1 MVNDLSHDK
10 EHCVSHNK
18 FNNHIKQTKNELLMW
33 KLVHV
38 ETVGETNIFDDDQVI
53 KNRFRVWSMLNH

>member
-1 MVNDLSHDK
+1 MVNDLSQDK

-53 KNRFRVWSMLNH
+53 KNRFRV